1 MNANSSLIMQKY
13 NSVQRFLTS
22 ARQAKI
28 SPQEVPYP
36 NHNPAQVSALIR
48 IHLYAKKVYIFVLGC
63 DSDTHYI
70 EKRPF
75 LHTVLL
81 RELQFSHCQS
91 DDEMHIITRHY
102 QFKIESI

>member
-48 IHLYAKKVYIFVLGC
+48 IHLYAKKCTFLCWVVIRIRTIL
-63 DSDTHYI
+63 
-70 EKRPF
+70 KNAPF
-75 LHTVLL
+75 CIQYFLESYNSVIVRVMMRCTSSPGIINL
-81 RELQFSHCQS
+81 R
-91 DDEMHIITRHY
+91 
-102 QFKIESI
+102 